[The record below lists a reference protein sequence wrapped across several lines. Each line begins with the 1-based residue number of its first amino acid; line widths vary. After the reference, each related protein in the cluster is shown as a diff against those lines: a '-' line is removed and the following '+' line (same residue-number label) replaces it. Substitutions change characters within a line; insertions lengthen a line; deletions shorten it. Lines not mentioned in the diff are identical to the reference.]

1 MTEIRELEDRIQSL
15 EKELAES
22 RLELAACQQKTPS
35 LAVRLD
41 DSGAN
46 DCCEKLAKNEQANTL
61 RRDFMKKSSYDVRT
75 SLNSVLSAL
84 DVLDEY
90 CTEVSREYV
99 DMAMG
104 EAIRLYGIIR
114 NVFDFY
120 RLETSEVEL
129 QSIDFDLK
137 QNLDSDLY
145 ALSFDAHSRDIE
157 FSCDIASDVPRRL
170 RGDGRR
176 LSQIVAGLVGNRLRH
191 TQDDGAVAVNV
202 TTDGFVNDGRIL
214 IRFAVT
220 DTGNPLSQEFVEDI
234 RSFVQQ
240 EVVPGRFEPLVAG
253 DAALDLVCALQI
265 LKIFNASIAISS
277 SDGGN
282 LFCFSLPFEVSG
294 KYQEKEPV
302 RREEPFSILRGK
314 KILVVEDDFINRVL
328 VTKLLEQQA
337 VTVVTAEDGQ
347 QGIDKLA
354 QEHFDLVLMDLQMPV
369 LDGLEATRR
378 IRLQERGTGKRTK
391 IIALTALADRE
402 KCLQVGMDD
411 YLAKPLDKKVFVDT
425 LTEQLTRS
433 ALVVHDDMETVQNI
447 ISTLVGKG
455 WRVTTAETSRQ
466 ALYEAALGC
475 FDAYFM
481 DSALAPFKGVA
492 VPDLVRQ
499 LDEHVD
505 RHSVVIGLGD
515 PKENAQY
522 FDTIIMS
529 PCTSLAVDEQLALL
543 FEGDKSSN

>member
-1 MTEIRELEDRIQSL
+1 MTEIRKLEDRIQSL
-15 EKELAES
+15 QKELAES
-22 RLELAACQQKTPS
+22 QKELAACQQQSP
-35 LAVRLD
+35 LPLRLEKSD
-41 DSGAN
+41 ADG
-46 DCCEKLAKNEQANTL
+46 CCAKLAKNEHANTL
-61 RRDFMKKSSYDVRT
+61 RRDFMKKSSYEVRT

-84 DVLDEY
+84 DVLEEY
-90 CTEVSREYV
+90 STEISREYV
-99 DMAMG
+99 DMAMS

-120 RLETSEVEL
+120 RLETSDVEL

-137 QNLDSDLY
+137 HNLDSDLY

-157 FSCDIASDVPRRL
+157 FSCDIAPEVPKRL

-176 LSQIVAGLVGNRLRH
+176 LSQIIAGLVGNRLRH
-191 TQDDGAVAVNV
+191 THDEGAVAVNV

-220 DTGNPLSQEFVEDI
+220 DTGNPLSQDFVKEV
-234 RSFVQQ
+234 RRFVQQ

-253 DAALDLVCALQI
+253 DAALDLVCSLQI
-265 LKIFNASIAISS
+265 LKIFNANIAISS
-277 SDGGN
+277 TDGGN
-282 LFCFSLPFEVSG
+282 LFCFSLPFEISG

-302 RREEPFSILRGK
+302 QLEEPFSILRGK

-347 QGIDKLA
+347 KGIDKLSK
-354 QEHFDLVLMDLQMPV
+354 EHFDLVLMDLQMPV

-378 IRLQERGTGKRTK
+378 IRLKERGKGKRTK

-425 LTEQLTRS
+425 LTEHLTKS

-447 ISTLVGKG
+447 MSSLVGKG

-466 ALYEAALGC
+466 ALYEAALGR

-481 DSALAPFKGVA
+481 DSSLPPFKGIA
-492 VPDLVRQ
+492 VPDLVKQ
-499 LDEHVD
+499 LDDYVD
-505 RHSVVIGLGD
+505 RHSVVIGLGE

-522 FDTIIMS
+522 FDTIITP
-529 PCTSLAVDEQLALL
+529 PCTSLVVDEQLALL
-543 FEGDKSSN
+543 FKGDKSSN

>member
-1 MTEIRELEDRIQSL
+1 MAEMRELEDRIQSL
-15 EKELAES
+15 QKDLAEAQQ
-22 RLELAACQQKTPS
+22 ELAACQQQSPPP
-35 LAVRLD
+35 LFPD
-41 DSGAN
+41 DSVVA
-46 DCCEKLAKNEQANTL
+46 DCCEKLAKNEHANTL
-61 RRDFMKKSSYDVRT
+61 RRDFMKKSSYEVRT

-90 CTEVSREYV
+90 CTDISREYV
-99 DMAMG
+99 DMAMS

-129 QSIDFDLK
+129 QAIDFDLK
-137 QNLDSDLY
+137 QNLDNDLY

-191 TQDDGAVAVNV
+191 THDDGAVAVNV
-202 TTDGFVNDGRIL
+202 TTDGLVNDGRML

-220 DTGNPLSQEFVEDI
+220 DTGNPLPQNFIKDVRD
-234 RSFVQQ
+234 FVQQ

-253 DAALDLVCALQI
+253 EAALDLVCALQI
-265 LKIFNASIAISS
+265 LKIFNANIAISS
-277 SDGGN
+277 TDDGN
-282 LFCFSLPFEVSG
+282 LFCFSLPFEISG
-294 KYQEKEPV
+294 KYQEKEV
-302 RREEPFSILRGK
+302 VHIEEPFSILRGK

-328 VTKLLEQQA
+328 VTKLLEQQS

-347 QGIDKLA
+347 QGVDKIA

-378 IRLQERGTGKRTK
+378 IRLQERGTGKRVK

-481 DSALAPFKGVA
+481 DSSLAPFKGVA
-492 VPDLVRQ
+492 VPDLVKQ

-505 RHSVVIGLGD
+505 RHSVVIGLGN
-515 PKENAQY
+515 PEENAQY
-522 FDTIIMS
+522 FDTIITP

-543 FEGDKSSN
+543 FKGDKSLN

>member
-1 MTEIRELEDRIQSL
+1 MVEIRELEDRIQSL
-15 EKELAES
+15 QKELAES
-22 RLELAACQQKTPS
+22 QKELAEYQQESPPS
-35 LAVRLD
+35 LRLN
-41 DSGAN
+41 DSGAE
-46 DCCEKLAKNEQANTL
+46 DCCEKLAKNEHANTL
-61 RRDFMKKSSYDVRT
+61 RRDFMKKSGYEVRT

-90 CTEVSREYV
+90 CTEISREYV
-99 DMAMG
+99 DMAMS
-104 EAIRLYGIIR
+104 EALRLYGTIR

-120 RLETSEVEL
+120 RLETSDVEL

-157 FSCDIASDVPRRL
+157 FSCDIAPEVPKRL

-176 LSQIVAGLVGNRLRH
+176 LSQIVTGLVGNRLRH
-191 TQDDGAVAVNV
+191 THDEGAVAVNV
-202 TTDGFVNDGRIL
+202 TTDGFINDGRLL

-220 DTGNPLSQEFVEDI
+220 DTGNPLSQDFVKDV

-240 EVVPGRFEPLVAG
+240 EVVPGRFEPLAAG
-253 DAALDLVCALQI
+253 DAALDLVCSLQI
-265 LKIFNASIAISS
+265 LKIFNASIALSS
-277 SDGGN
+277 TDDGN

-294 KYQEKEPV
+294 KYNEKESAQI
-302 RREEPFSILRGK
+302 EEPFSILRGK

-347 QGIDKLA
+347 QGIEKMDK
-354 QEHFDLVLMDLQMPV
+354 EHFDLVLMDLQMPV

-378 IRLQERGTGKRTK
+378 IRSKERGKGKRTK
-391 IIALTALADRE
+391 IIALTAVADRE

-425 LTEQLTRS
+425 LTEHLTRS
-433 ALVVHDDMETVQNI
+433 ALVIHDDMETVKNI
-447 ISTLVGKG
+447 ISTLVRKG

-466 ALYEAALGC
+466 ALYEAALGR

-481 DSALAPFKGVA
+481 DSSLAPFKGVA
-492 VPDLVRQ
+492 VPDLVKQ
-499 LDEHVD
+499 LDDHVD
-505 RHSVVIGLGD
+505 RRSVVIGLGQ
-515 PKENAQY
+515 PEENVQY
-522 FDTIIMS
+522 FDTIITP